1 MEPNA
6 ARTPVRSL
14 RLLSLPA
21 MAALLLLGGCAT
33 TPPLAATRNQ
43 IIISV
48 KDQKLTL
55 VKEDHTR
62 ESFPISTSKFGLGD
76 RSRSYETPTGELAV
90 AAKIGAGAKS
100 GTVFHGR
107 VSTGEVVAIDAPG
120 RDAIVT
126 RILALKGLETGN
138 QQAFSRGIYIHGT
151 PEERNIGRPTSYG
164 CIRMRSRDVI
174 TLFDAVKVGARVQII
189 DSTQNQAIASNI
201 LTSPPDSPAA
211 ANPAAALASAEA
223 AATGSPPSVV
233 TTTTSTAPVV
243 PGAANVV
250 TKITATTTPAAPG
263 AAVVTKTTVTTAP
276 AAVAAAPKPA
286 AKTGAKAEWA
296 GAPSQM
302 LAKQAANDARAKQ
315 NARPPVGAPAG
326 TQPVSND
333 NAANEEAARRLR
345 RSGIDSL

>member
-1 MEPNA
+1 MESNA
-6 ARTPVRSL
+6 ARIPVRSL
-14 RLLSLPA
+14 RLLSLS
-21 MAALLLLGGCAT
+21 ALTLPLWLLGGCAV

-62 ESFPISTSKFGLGD
+62 QAFPISTSKFGLGD
-76 RSRSYETPTGELAV
+76 RSRSYATPTGELAV

-201 LTSPPDSPAA
+201 LTAPPDSPAGA
-211 ANPAAALASAEA
+211 SPAAALANAEA
-223 AATGSPPSVV
+223 AATSQPP
-233 TTTTSTAPVV
+233 
-243 PGAANVV
+243 
-250 TKITATTTPAAPG
+250 TATTTTATVPAAAPG
-263 AAVVTKTTVTTAP
+263 TVAVTKTTTTVTPGTTKTP
-276 AAVAAAPKPA
+276 AVATAAPKPA
-286 AKTGAKAEWA
+286 LAKKEWA

-302 LAKQAANDARAKQ
+302 LAKQAAHDERAKKGSK
-315 NARPPVGAPAG
+315 PPVGAPTG
-326 TQPVSND
+326 TQPVSNSNVSGD
-333 NAANEEAARRLR
+333 ASRQLN

>member
-6 ARTPVRSL
+6 ARTPVRPL
-14 RLLSLPA
+14 RLLSLS
-21 MAALLLLGGCAT
+21 ALALSLGGCAA

-62 ESFPISTSKFGLGD
+62 QAFPISTSKFGLGD
-76 RSRSYETPTGELAV
+76 RSRSYATPTGELAV
-90 AAKIGAGAKS
+90 AAKIGAGARS

-126 RILALKGLETGN
+126 RILALKGLEAGN
-138 QQAFSRGIYIHGT
+138 QGAFSRGIYIHGT

-201 LTSPPDSPAA
+201 LTPPPNSSAGA
-211 ANPAAALASAEA
+211 SPAAALASAEA
-223 AATGSPPSVV
+223 AATNNPPAA
-233 TTTTSTAPVV
+233 TTTTT
-243 PGAANVV
+243 
-250 TKITATTTPAAPG
+250 TTTTPAAPG
-263 AAVVTKTTVTTAP
+263 TAVATKTTTVATAP
-276 AAVAAAPKPA
+276 TVNTPVAAAAMTAPKPA
-286 AKTGAKAEWA
+286 AKKEWA
-296 GAPSQM
+296 GAPSQL
-302 LAKQAANDARAKQ
+302 LAKQAAHDARNKQ
-315 NARPPVGAPAG
+315 NAKPPVGAPTGAR
-326 TQPVSND
+326 PVSNNNVGD
-333 NAANEEAARRLR
+333 DATRQLN

>member
-14 RLLSLPA
+14 RLLSLLAPA
-21 MAALLLLGGCAT
+21 LLLGGCAV

-90 AAKIGAGAKS
+90 AAKIGAGAKA

-211 ANPAAALASAEA
+211 ASPAAALASAEA
-223 AATGSPPSVV
+223 AAPQSPPTVA
-233 TTTTSTAPVV
+233 TTTTTTTTV
-243 PGAANVV
+243 P
-250 TKITATTTPAAPG
+250 TATGT
-263 AAVVTKTTVTTAP
+263 AVVTKTTAMTASAAPGTAVVTKTTSTATP
-276 AAVAAAPKPA
+276 AASTAVVTAPKPA
-286 AKTGAKAEWA
+286 AKPEWA

-302 LAKQAANDARAKQ
+302 LAKQAAHDARAKQ
-315 NARPPVGAPAG
+315 NVKPPVGAPAG
-326 TQPVSND
+326 AQPVSND
-333 NAANEEAARRLR
+333 TSGSDEAARKLKRA
-345 RSGIDSL
+345 GIDAL

>member
-1 MEPNA
+1 MDPNA

-14 RLLSLPA
+14 RLLSLS
-21 MAALLLLGGCAT
+21 ALALPLLALGGCAV

-43 IIISV
+43 VIISV

-62 ESFPISTSKFGLGD
+62 ETFPISTSKFGLGD

-90 AAKIGAGAKS
+90 AAKIGAGAKP

-107 VSTGEVVAIDAPG
+107 VSTGEIVAIDAPG

-138 QQAFSRGIYIHGT
+138 KGAFSRGIYIHGT

-174 TLFDAVKVGARVQII
+174 TLFDAVRVGARVQII

-201 LTSPPDSPAA
+201 LTPPPDSPAGA
-211 ANPAAALASAEA
+211 VPAAAIASAEA
-223 AATGSPPSVV
+223 
-233 TTTTSTAPVV
+233 TSTAGP
-243 PGAANVV
+243 PAAPAP
-250 TKITATTTPAAPG
+250 TATTTITTATPGAPG
-263 AAVVTKTTVTTAP
+263 TAAVTNTTTTVTSGPAKPAP
-276 AAVAAAPKPA
+276 AVTTAAPQPA
-286 AKTGAKAEWA
+286 AKKEWA

-302 LAKQAANDARAKQ
+302 LAKQAAHEARAKQ
-315 NARPPVGAPAG
+315 NAKPPVGAPA
-326 TQPVSND
+326 TARPVSNED
-333 NAANEEAARRLR
+333 VSGEEAARRLR
-345 RSGIDSL
+345 RSGIDAL

>member
-1 MEPNA
+1 MESNA
-6 ARTPVRSL
+6 ARIPVRPL
-14 RLLSLPA
+14 RLLALPA
-21 MAALLLLGGCAT
+21 LALLGGCAV

-62 ESFPISTSKFGLGD
+62 QAFPISTSKFGLGD
-76 RSRSYETPTGELAV
+76 RSRSYATPTGELAV
-90 AAKIGAGAKS
+90 AAKIGAGARS

-201 LTSPPDSPAA
+201 LTPPPDSPAGA
-211 ANPAAALASAEA
+211 SPAAALASAEA
-223 AATGSPPSVV
+223 AAQSPAAAATAPAV
-233 TTTTSTAPVV
+233 TTTTTTAAA
-243 PGAANVV
+243 PGAAPV
-250 TKITATTTPAAPG
+250 TRTTTTVTPGMATTTPATT
-263 AAVVTKTTVTTAP
+263 AVV
-276 AAVAAAPKPA
+276 PKPA
-286 AKTGAKAEWA
+286 AKKEWA
-296 GAPSQM
+296 GAPSQL
-302 LAKQAANDARAKQ
+302 LAKQAAHEERAKQ
-315 NARPPVGAPAG
+315 GTKPPVGAPAG
-326 TQPVSND
+326 TRPVSNNVNGD
-333 NAANEEAARRLR
+333 ATRRLS
-345 RSGIDSL
+345 RSGLDSL